1 MIGKI
6 QELNERMFKNEWYLA
21 MGLFETVAILNGAVF
36 YFVQEFPHPGTFSER
51 FLDRQI
57 ERYKNWI

>member
-6 QELNERMFKNEWYLA
+6 QSLNEHMFKNEWYLT
-21 MGLFETVAILNGAVF
+21 MGLFETVAILNGTVF
-36 YFVQEFPHPGTFSER
+36 YFVQNFPHPGTFSER
-51 FLDRQI
+51 YLDRQI